1 MSSDETWMEWLGSL
15 STTIFGESKSTQQVI
30 REQQRHFEKSIRD
43 LDGLIVRSK
52 NAELK
57 YVTEAK
63 KVWSI

>member
-1 MSSDETWMEWLGSL
+1 MSDETWMEWLGSL

-30 REQQRHFEKSIRD
+30 REQQRHFTKSIAE
-43 LDGLIVRSK
+43 LDALIIKSK

-63 KVWSI
+63 RV